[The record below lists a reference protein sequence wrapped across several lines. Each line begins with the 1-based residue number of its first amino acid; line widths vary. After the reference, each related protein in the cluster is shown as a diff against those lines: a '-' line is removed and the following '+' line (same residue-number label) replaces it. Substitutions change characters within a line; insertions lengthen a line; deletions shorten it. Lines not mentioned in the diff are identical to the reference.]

1 MIKNELKTP
10 TLRFS
15 DFTSDWENKK
25 LGDVCDI
32 NMNNINIKKPP
43 KTIKYIDISSMGTG
57 TYLSPVEINFSKAP
71 SRAQRI
77 INEESILISTV
88 RPNLKQY
95 AYIKNIEDINS
106 ILDKAVKACNES
118 SDLITYTK
126 KIKQNW
132 DIKKRIEVIE
142 MLWKVCLV
150 DGVLE
155 PYEDMLIRRIS
166 GLIYVDDKNR
176 NLAKKNAIKKLDNYK

>member
-1 MIKNELKTP
+1 MFKSFFKNKINDETKKSSPIDDDDSFIIACVLVEAALVDNNFGNDEKNIIIKLLK
-10 TLRFS
+10 
-15 DFTSDWENKK
+15 KQYK
-25 LGDVCDI
+25 
-32 NMNNINIKKPP
+32 IKK
-43 KTIKYIDISSMGTG
+43 
-57 TYLSPVEINFSKAP
+57 
-71 SRAQRI
+71 
-77 INEESILISTV
+77 
-88 RPNLKQY
+88 
-95 AYIKNIEDINS
+95 IEDINH
-106 ILDKAVKACNES
+106 ILDNAIEACKES

-132 DIKKRIEVIE
+132 PIEKRIEVIE

-155 PYEDMLIRRIS
+155 PYEDMLIRRVS

>member
-1 MIKNELKTP
+1 MFKSFFKNKINDEKKKSSPIDDSFIIACVLVEAALIDNNFGNDEKNIIIKLLK
-10 TLRFS
+10 
-15 DFTSDWENKK
+15 KQYK
-25 LGDVCDI
+25 
-32 NMNNINIKKPP
+32 IKK
-43 KTIKYIDISSMGTG
+43 
-57 TYLSPVEINFSKAP
+57 
-71 SRAQRI
+71 
-77 INEESILISTV
+77 
-88 RPNLKQY
+88 
-95 AYIKNIEDINS
+95 IEDINH
-106 ILDKAVKACNES
+106 ILDNAIEACKES

-132 DIKKRIEVIE
+132 PIEKRTEVIE

-155 PYEDMLIRRIS
+155 PYEDMLIRRVS

>member
-1 MIKNELKTP
+1 MFKSFFKNKINDELIKPSLKDDN
-10 TLRFS
+10 L
-15 DFTSDWENKK
+15 FTIACVLVEAALVD
-25 LGDVCDI
+25 
-32 NMNNINIKKPP
+32 NNF
-43 KTIKYIDISSMGTG
+43 G
-57 TYLSPVEINFSKAP
+57 
-71 SRAQRI
+71 
-77 INEESILISTV
+77 NEEKNIIIKILQ
-88 RPNLKQY
+88 KQY
-95 AYIKNIEDINS
+95 KIKNIKETND
-106 ILDKAVKACNES
+106 ILDNAIEACKES

-132 DIKKRIEVIE
+132 PIEKRIEVIE

-155 PYEDMLIRRIS
+155 PYEDMLIRRVS

>member
-1 MIKNELKTP
+1 MFKSFFKNKINDKSKKASPIDDNLFIIACVLVEAALVDNNFGNDEKSIIIKLLQKQY
-10 TLRFS
+10 
-15 DFTSDWENKK
+15 K
-25 LGDVCDI
+25 
-32 NMNNINIKKPP
+32 IKK
-43 KTIKYIDISSMGTG
+43 
-57 TYLSPVEINFSKAP
+57 
-71 SRAQRI
+71 
-77 INEESILISTV
+77 
-88 RPNLKQY
+88 
-95 AYIKNIEDINS
+95 IEDINH
-106 ILDKAVKACNES
+106 ILDKAIEACKES

-132 DIKKRIEVIE
+132 PIEKRTEVIE

-155 PYEDMLIRRIS
+155 PYEDMLIRRVS

>member
-1 MIKNELKTP
+1 MFKSFFKKKINNELKKSSP
-10 TLRFS
+10 LDEDS
-15 DFTSDWENKK
+15 FTIACVLVEAALVDNNFGNEEKNIIIK
-25 LGDVCDI
+25 LLQKQYKIKDIKDI
-32 NMNNINIKKPP
+32 NDILKSA
-43 KTIKYIDISSMGTG
+43 IDTC
-57 TYLSPVEINFSKAP
+57 K
-71 SRAQRI
+71 
-77 INEESILISTV
+77 
-88 RPNLKQY
+88 
-95 AYIKNIEDINS
+95 
-106 ILDKAVKACNES
+106 ES

-132 DIKKRIEVIE
+132 PIEKRIEVIE

-176 NLAKKNAIKKLDNYK
+176 NLAKKSAIKKLDNYK